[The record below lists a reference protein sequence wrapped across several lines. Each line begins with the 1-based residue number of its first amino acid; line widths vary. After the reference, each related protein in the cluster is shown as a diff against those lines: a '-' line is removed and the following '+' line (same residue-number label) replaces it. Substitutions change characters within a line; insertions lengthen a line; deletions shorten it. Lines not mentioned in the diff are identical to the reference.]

1 MLEPNKDR
9 VDYGELLSCP
19 VDHKLDFAIGTTYSL
34 DLDALVGISLALGLG
49 AETDSDLVHNPV
61 CLLEALRLTGDNVAL
76 FCESGQIH
84 LPNKPSPLYILLEQ
98 MVYQISTENVK
109 GLSNYPSFHPKFWLL
124 RFINCRTGAAKYRV
138 AIMSRNLTF
147 DQSWDVTF
155 SMEGEKSN
163 RRSSKNAPVCDFLK
177 YLLSN
182 FPDTINFHADSQT
195 VIEAI
200 TKELPYIEFKLDS
213 HEFND
218 YEFIP
223 TGIPKGKNSKYDIT
237 SSQYPLFNE
246 CFDELLVI
254 TPFLSKGVIRQLN
267 GNTSNDIDSNILI
280 TRVDS
285 LAKLSDDDCS
295 NFTLYTLRDEV
306 IDGESVISEESGTVT
321 AKHDIHA
328 KLYMTRK
335 GSISEL
341 YLGSL
346 NASQNALYG
355 NIEFMIKLSS
365 KNRYL
370 NLDKMKEA
378 LFNVSDGENPFIE
391 VYPSGDAA
399 VESEHQLD
407 RYIKELCRCP
417 HHAVAA
423 VTGERYRLTVIFESL
438 PQYPEEITIELSPL
452 LSNKTETL
460 SEQVVFED
468 IELNRL
474 SEFYKVEISNADESV
489 CRVIKIDTEG
499 IPEEREKKIVSDVI
513 NNKEAFYRYIAFLLG
528 DNYVSSSLEIENIE
542 LGSTASG
549 ETRKYVMLPS
559 LYEKML
565 KTAAISPERLK
576 EIGYLIDSIAEDNVI
591 PEFEKLYNTF
601 KKAVKL

>member
-1 MLEPNKDR
+1 MFEPNKDR

-19 VDHKLDFAIGTTYSL
+19 ENYKLDFAIGTTYSL

-61 CLLEALRLTGDNVAL
+61 CLLEALRLTGDNIAL
-76 FCESGQIH
+76 FCEGGQIH
-84 LPNKPSPLYILLEQ
+84 LPSKPSPLYILLEQ
-98 MVYQISTENVK
+98 MVYQITTEKVK
-109 GLSNYPSFHPKFWLL
+109 GLSHYPSFHPKFWLL
-124 RFINCRTGAAKYRV
+124 RFLHCKTGFVKYRV
-138 AIMSRNLTF
+138 AVMSRNLTF

-155 SMEGEKSN
+155 SMEGEKSSK
-163 RRSSKNAPVCDFLK
+163 RSSQNSPVCDFLK
-177 YLLSN
+177 YLLIN
-182 FPDTINFHADSQT
+182 FPDSDMTNNKRKK
-195 VIEAI
+195 IEAI
-200 TKELPYIEFKLDS
+200 TKELPYIAFDLQSK
-213 HEFND
+213 EFND
-218 YEFIP
+218 FEFIP
-223 TGIPKGKNSKYDIT
+223 VGIPNGRNSKYDIT
-237 SSQYPLFNE
+237 ASQYSLFNE
-246 CFDELLVI
+246 RFDELLVI
-254 TPFLSKGVIRQLN
+254 TPFLSKEVIRKLN
-267 GNTSNDIDSNILI
+267 DNASGDHNSNILI
-280 TRVDS
+280 TRADS

-295 NFTLYTLRDEV
+295 NFSIYTLRDEV
-306 IDGESVISEESGTVT
+306 IDGESVISEESDTVT

-335 GSISEL
+335 GSSSEL

-391 VYPSGDAA
+391 VYPPEGAKEE
-399 VESEHQLD
+399 ESPKLD
-407 RYIKELCRCP
+407 KYIKELCRCP
-417 HHAVAA
+417 HHAIAEE
-423 VTGERYRLTVIFESL
+423 TGERYRLTVSFESL
-438 PQYPEEITIELSPL
+438 PHSPEDIAIEISPL
-452 LSNKTETL
+452 LSKKTAVM
-460 SEQVVFED
+460 SEEVIFED
-468 IELNRL
+468 IELTKL
-474 SEFYKVEISNADESV
+474 SEFYKVKVSNTDESV

-499 IPEEREKKIVSDVI
+499 IPEDRERKIVADVI

-528 DNYVSSSLEIENIE
+528 DNYVSSSLEIENMDLSGTA
-542 LGSTASG
+542 LGDN
-549 ETRKYVMLPS
+549 RKPVMLPS

-565 KTAAISPERLK
+565 KTAAISPEKLK

-591 PEFEKLYNTF
+591 PEFEKLYSTF